1 MAAKF
6 SQHNDGTF
14 DPNEMQKRVD
24 RLKKDGRLPLPEEF
38 LKALQEAILET
49 DIEKTDP
56 S

>member
-1 MAAKF
+1 MKMN
-6 SQHNDGTF
+6 NDDRPF
-14 DPNEMQKRVD
+14 NPDKMLERVE
-24 RLKKDGRLPLPEEF
+24 RLKAEGRFPAPDQF

>member
-1 MAAKF
+1 MRT
-6 SQHNDGTF
+6 NDNDRPF
-14 DPNEMQKRVD
+14 DPNETLERVE
-24 RLKKDGRLPLPEEF
+24 RLKVEGRLPAPDQF